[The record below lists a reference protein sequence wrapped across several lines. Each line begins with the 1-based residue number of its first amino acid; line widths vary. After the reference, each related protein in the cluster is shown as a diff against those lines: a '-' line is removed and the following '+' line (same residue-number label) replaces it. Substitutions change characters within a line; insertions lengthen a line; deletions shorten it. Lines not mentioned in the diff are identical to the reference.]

1 MTEFRN
7 KPVDVLSEVEARREL
22 RMLAKEITKHD
33 KLYYLTEQPIIS
45 DAEYDALRARNL
57 AIEERFPEEKRK
69 DSPSDLVGVAIDDN
83 RGFSKVRHSRPMLSL
98 QNAFNAD
105 DIVER
110 FNSLSFKELK
120 VKAQKAKNI
129 SQVDMTA
136 VEEGVKVIKKAL
148 TI

>member
-7 KPVDVLSEVEARREL
+7 KPVDALSDVEARREL
-22 RMLAKEITKHD
+22 RMLAKEITNHD
-33 KLYYLTEQPIIS
+33 KLYYLAEQPIIS

-98 QNAFNAD
+98 QNAFDAD
-105 DIVER
+105 DVVDFETRTRKYLNLTTSEPVFFTAEAKIDGL
-110 FNSLSFKELK
+110 SLS
-120 VKAQKAKNI
+120 I
-129 SQVDMTA
+129 RY
-136 VEEGVKVIKKAL
+136 
-148 TI
+148 